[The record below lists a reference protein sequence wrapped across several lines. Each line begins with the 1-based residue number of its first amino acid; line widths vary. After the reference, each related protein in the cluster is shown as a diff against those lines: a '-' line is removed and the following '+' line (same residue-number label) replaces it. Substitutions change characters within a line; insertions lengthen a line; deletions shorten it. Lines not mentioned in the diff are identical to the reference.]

1 MNMHAIVY
9 MTGKWSNPM
18 KNPLGLHDQLH
29 DQLIPIQVN
38 NEFRSK
44 SNDFNQINVHVY
56 NLSLFLF
63 LSLCSDLSSMTTY
76 QLITT
81 DMTQL

>member
-1 MNMHAIVY
+1 
-9 MTGKWSNPM
+9 M

-29 DQLIPIQVN
+29 DQLITIPVN

-44 SNDFNQINVHVY
+44 SNDFNQINVY
-56 NLSLFLF
+56 NLSLFLSLSALIS
-63 LSLCSDLSSMTTY
+63 LSLSLSQKHLCFDLSSMTTY

>member
-1 MNMHAIVY
+1 
-9 MTGKWSNPM
+9 M

-29 DQLIPIQVN
+29 DQLITIPVN

-44 SNDFNQINVHVY
+44 SNDFNQINVY
-56 NLSLFLF
+56 NLSLFLCSD
-63 LSLCSDLSSMTTY
+63 LSLSQKHLCFDLSSMTTY